1 MRDSLKIAIAG
12 ATGYTGLELTKIL
25 SIHPKVKI
33 EYLCAQKS
41 IGKKISFFDK
51 SIKKIKLP
59 KISKIEKIDWR
70 KINVLFS
77 ALPNGEA
84 QKIAKKIR
92 WVAAGCIL
100 AIIGGAMSMKED
112 GWKESP
118 YQISI
123 VNEGNDNEIRYEM
136 IPIGQTG
143 TEIKFKL
150 VELEKKYSGASF
162 LIPLGIGVLIGD
174 YLYDYIHGIRT
185 IESKRDKVR
194 FKYGKKLDFSFTPTY
209 DLKNKTAG
217 ISFTY
222 DF

>member
-1 MRDSLKIAIAG
+1 MKNTVLIIITLVLNISFSQNDNLRNRYRND
-12 ATGYTGLELTKIL
+12 IL
-25 SIHPKVKI
+25 SENPINPIPKEMTFEEYQDMNKRLNVGLLLAAIPIPGMIHH
-33 EYLCAQKS
+33 YA
-41 IGKKISFFDK
+41 
-51 SIKKIKLP
+51 
-59 KISKIEKIDWR
+59 
-70 KINVLFS
+70 
-77 ALPNGEA
+77 GE

-92 WVAAGCIL
+92 WVAAGSIL

-136 IPIGQTG
+136 IPIGQKG
-143 TEIKFKL
+143 TEIEYKY
-150 VELEKKYSGASF
+150 VELGKKYSGASF

-174 YLYDYIHGIRT
+174 YLYDYVHGIRT

-194 FKYGKKLDFSFTPTY
+194 FKYGKKLDFSFSPTY

>member
-1 MRDSLKIAIAG
+1 MKNTALIIITLVLNISFSQNDNLMNRYGND
-12 ATGYTGLELTKIL
+12 IL
-25 SIHPKVKI
+25 SENPINPIPKEMTFDEYQDMNRRLNVGLLLAAIPIPGTIHH
-33 EYLCAQKS
+33 YA
-41 IGKKISFFDK
+41 
-51 SIKKIKLP
+51 
-59 KISKIEKIDWR
+59 
-70 KINVLFS
+70 
-77 ALPNGEA
+77 GE

-92 WVAAGCIL
+92 WVAAGSIL

-143 TEIKFKL
+143 TAIEYKY
-150 VELEKKYSGASF
+150 VELRKKYSGAFF

>member
-1 MRDSLKIAIAG
+1 MKNTVLIIITLVLNISFSQNDNLRNRYRND
-12 ATGYTGLELTKIL
+12 IL
-25 SIHPKVKI
+25 SENPINPIPKEMTFEEYQDMNRRLNVGLLLAAIPIPGMIHH
-33 EYLCAQKS
+33 YA
-41 IGKKISFFDK
+41 
-51 SIKKIKLP
+51 
-59 KISKIEKIDWR
+59 
-70 KINVLFS
+70 
-77 ALPNGEA
+77 GE

-92 WVAAGCIL
+92 WVAAGSIL

-118 YQISI
+118 YEIKF

-136 IPIGQTG
+136 IPISQTE
-143 TEIKFKL
+143 TEIKYKL
-150 VELEKKYSGASF
+150 VELGKKYSGASF
-162 LIPLGIGVLIGD
+162 LIPLGICVLIGD

-209 DLKNKTAG
+209 DLKYKTAG

>member
-1 MRDSLKIAIAG
+1 MKNTALIIITLVLNISFSQNDNLMNRYGND
-12 ATGYTGLELTKIL
+12 IL
-25 SIHPKVKI
+25 SENPINPIPEEMTFDEYQDMNRRLTVGLLLAAIPIPGTIHH
-33 EYLCAQKS
+33 YA
-41 IGKKISFFDK
+41 
-51 SIKKIKLP
+51 
-59 KISKIEKIDWR
+59 
-70 KINVLFS
+70 
-77 ALPNGEA
+77 GE

-92 WVAAGCIL
+92 WVAAGSIL

-118 YQISI
+118 YEIKF

-136 IPIGQTG
+136 IPISQTG
-143 TEIKFKL
+143 TEIKYKL
-150 VELEKKYSGASF
+150 VELGKKYSGASF
-162 LIPLGIGVLIGD
+162 LIPLGICVLIGD

-209 DLKNKTAG
+209 DLKNKIAG

-222 DF
+222 NF

>member
-1 MRDSLKIAIAG
+1 MKNTTLIIITLVLNISFSQNDNLRNRYRND
-12 ATGYTGLELTKIL
+12 IL
-25 SIHPKVKI
+25 SENPINPIPKEMTFEEYQDMNKRLNVGLLLAAIPIPGMIHH
-33 EYLCAQKS
+33 YA
-41 IGKKISFFDK
+41 
-51 SIKKIKLP
+51 
-59 KISKIEKIDWR
+59 
-70 KINVLFS
+70 
-77 ALPNGEA
+77 GE

-92 WVAAGCIL
+92 WVAAGSIL
-100 AIIGGAMSMKED
+100 AIIGGAISMKED
-112 GWKESP
+112 GWKKSP

-143 TEIKFKL
+143 TAIEYKY
-150 VELEKKYSGASF
+150 VELRKKYSGAFF

>member
-1 MRDSLKIAIAG
+1 MKNTTLIII
-12 ATGYTGLELTKIL
+12 TLVLN
-25 SIHPKVKI
+25 
-33 EYLCAQKS
+33 
-41 IGKKISFFDK
+41 ISFSQNDNLRNRYRNDFL
-51 SIKKIKLP
+51 SENPINPIP
-59 KISKIEKIDWR
+59 KEMTFEEYQDMNKR
-70 KINVLFS
+70 LNVGLLL
-77 ALPNGEA
+77 AAIPIPGTIHHYAGE

-92 WVAAGCIL
+92 WVAAGSIL
-100 AIIGGAMSMKED
+100 AIIGGAISMKED

-136 IPIGQTG
+136 VPVGQTG
-143 TEIKFKL
+143 TEIEYKY
-150 VELEKKYSGASF
+150 VELGKKYSGASF
-162 LIPLGIGVLIGD
+162 LIPLGICVLIGD

>member
-1 MRDSLKIAIAG
+1 MKNTTLIIITLALNISFSQNDNLRNRYRND
-12 ATGYTGLELTKIL
+12 IL
-25 SIHPKVKI
+25 SENPINPIPKEMTFEEYQDMNKRLNVGLLLAAIPIPGMIHH
-33 EYLCAQKS
+33 YA
-41 IGKKISFFDK
+41 
-51 SIKKIKLP
+51 
-59 KISKIEKIDWR
+59 
-70 KINVLFS
+70 
-77 ALPNGEA
+77 GE

-92 WVAAGCIL
+92 WVAAGSIL

-112 GWKESP
+112 GWRESP
-118 YQISI
+118 HLISI

-136 IPIGQTG
+136 IPISQTE
-143 TEIKFKL
+143 TEIKYKL

-162 LIPLGIGVLIGD
+162 LIPLGICVLIGD

-209 DLKNKTAG
+209 DVKNKTAG

-222 DF
+222 NF

>member
-1 MRDSLKIAIAG
+1 MKNTALIIITLVLNISFSQNDNLRNRYGND
-12 ATGYTGLELTKIL
+12 IL
-25 SIHPKVKI
+25 SENPINPIPKEMTFDEYQDMNRRLNVGLLLAAIPIPGMIHH
-33 EYLCAQKS
+33 YA
-41 IGKKISFFDK
+41 
-51 SIKKIKLP
+51 
-59 KISKIEKIDWR
+59 
-70 KINVLFS
+70 
-77 ALPNGEA
+77 GE

-92 WVAAGCIL
+92 WVAAGSIL

-112 GWKESP
+112 GWRESP
-118 YQISI
+118 HLISI

-143 TEIKFKL
+143 TDTTYKY
-150 VELEKKYSGASF
+150 VELGKKYSGASF
-162 LIPLGIGVLIGD
+162 LIPLGICVLIGD

>member
-1 MRDSLKIAIAG
+1 MKNTTLIIITLVLNISFSQNDNLRNRYRND
-12 ATGYTGLELTKIL
+12 IL
-25 SIHPKVKI
+25 SENPINPIPKEMTFEEYQDMNRRLNVGLLLAAIPIPGMIHH
-33 EYLCAQKS
+33 YA
-41 IGKKISFFDK
+41 
-51 SIKKIKLP
+51 
-59 KISKIEKIDWR
+59 
-70 KINVLFS
+70 
-77 ALPNGEA
+77 GE

-92 WVAAGCIL
+92 WVAAGSIL

-112 GWKESP
+112 GWRESP
-118 YQISI
+118 YAIYI
-123 VNEGNDNEIRYEM
+123 ENPGTDDEKRYQK
-136 IPIGQTG
+136 IPIGETG
-143 TEIKFKL
+143 GEIDYKY
-150 VELEKKYSGASF
+150 VELGKKYSGASF